1 MFSKSFA
8 LFGGVL
14 MLVIALWS
22 LIPGQQGPN
31 AALPALKLE
40 ASYGLFLGLLPM
52 NILNKMALL
61 VFGTAGLIC
70 SHQKTDYFSV
80 QYSKIVFIVFG
91 VLAVAGTFPLTS
103 TLGGYWP
110 LFGSEII
117 AHGAFALIAGGCAV
131 ADTRGSGQKAVHA

>member
-31 AALPALKLE
+31 AALPFLKVQ

-52 NILNKMALL
+52 NIFNKVALL

-70 SHQKTDYFSV
+70 SHQKTDLFSIHYAKV
-80 QYSKIVFIVFG
+80 VFFVFG
-91 VLAVAGTFPLTS
+91 VLAIAGLIPATN
-103 TLGGYWP
+103 TLGGLWP
-110 LFGSEII
+110 LFGSEIV
-117 AHGAFALIAGGCAV
+117 AHGFFALIAGGCAV
-131 ADTRGSGQKAVHA
+131 ADTRGSTRPVVHA